1 MLYLID
7 GYNLLHAMGVL
18 GGRVGPQGLAKAR
31 LSLLGLLRGALDKEA
46 SSVTVVF
53 DAAGAPPGAIDDQE
67 HQDMHVRFA
76 SEHPQAD
83 DLIESMIRKSP
94 TPKQLTVVSD
104 DHRIQKAAQRGRCLA
119 IGCLDFLE
127 ELSKKRRQRRLS
139 ASASPERTTASR
151 KEKEDWIKEFA
162 HLDDEKEMKELFGP
176 FDFDDQEN
184 HQK

>member
-53 DAAGAPPGAIDDQE
+53 DAAGAPPGATDDQE
-67 HQDMHVRFA
+67 HQDIHVRFA

-83 DLIESMIRKSP
+83 DLIESMIRETP

-104 DHRIQKAAQRGRCLA
+104 DHRIQKAAQRARCLA
-119 IGCLDFLE
+119 VGCLDFLG
-127 ELSKKRRQRRLS
+127 ELNEKRRQRRS
-139 ASASPERTTASR
+139 SGSASPEKTTATS
-151 KEKEDWIKEFA
+151 KDIEEWTKEFA
-162 HLDDEKEMKELFGP
+162 HLDEEKEMKELFGP
-176 FDFDDQEN
+176 FDFDSE
-184 HQK
+184 